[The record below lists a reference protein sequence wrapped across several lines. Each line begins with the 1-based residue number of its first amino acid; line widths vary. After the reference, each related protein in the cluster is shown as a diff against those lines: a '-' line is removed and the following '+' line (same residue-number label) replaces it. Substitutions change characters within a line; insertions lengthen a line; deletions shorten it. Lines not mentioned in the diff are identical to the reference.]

1 MRVVMSV
8 NDKFDARSHRLKNL
22 IDKMFPT
29 RGRFDALEN
38 ISGISKNKWK
48 NFYYEKQNAT
58 EELIEFW
65 CKKYSADTD
74 YLISGIEIESAFR
87 YPFCENRPSANI
99 GSITDR
105 LIWAISEFASPQG
118 ERLFTYLER
127 RSNGT
132 ITAAEWSKVILKTQE
147 PTADMIRMIC
157 KERPY
162 FTEWIILGS
171 VSGIQVNP
179 ADDGSIKR
187 WLDFNHDDLAKT
199 VSDYFN
205 KNNN

>member
-1 MRVVMSV
+1 MSV
-8 NDKFDARSHRLKNL
+8 NDKFDARSRRLKNL
-22 IDKMFPT
+22 VDKKFPI
-29 RGRFDALEN
+29 RGRFDSLEN

-74 YLISGIEIESAFR
+74 YLISAVEVESVLN
-87 YPFCENRPSANI
+87 YPFCENRPSANTE
-99 GSITDR
+99 SISDR
-105 LIWAISEFASPQG
+105 FIWAISEFASPQG

-127 RSNGT
+127 RSNGN
-132 ITAAEWSKVILKTQE
+132 ISAAEWSKVILKTQE
-147 PTADMIRMIC
+147 PTLDMIRLIC

-171 VSGIQVNP
+171 ASGIQVNP
-179 ADDGSIKR
+179 ADDASIKR
-187 WLDFNHDDLAKT
+187 WLDFNSSK
-199 VSDYFN
+199 
-205 KNNN
+205 